1 MSTASAPAPA
11 ALGGGRAGLVL
22 IHRHPHRYFTL
33 NPDRVEMIASGSSF
47 VASTIPISYN
57 MTYTS
62 ALSGTQSAGLGI
74 VGFTTLQTLDMS
86 MNASIVDFTA
96 TYIHI
101 DARALD
107 TTTVTYMAV
116 HYIAIGALSYFVEMQ
131 YVCSNV
137 NIQVFCQL

>member
-1 MSTASAPAPA
+1 
-11 ALGGGRAGLVL
+11 
-22 IHRHPHRYFTL
+22 
-33 NPDRVEMIASGSSF
+33 MIASGSSF

-96 TYIHI
+96 TYIRTGI
-101 DARALD
+101 SPLTQTESR
-107 TTTVTYMAV
+107 
-116 HYIAIGALSYFVEMQ
+116 
-131 YVCSNV
+131 
-137 NIQVFCQL
+137 